1 MSSSF
6 TYFKVRDF
14 RKKYPSGALKAASGD
29 RTAKERLP
37 FSVIITDSLVKG
49 HKMTVP
55 LILFQ

>member
-6 TYFKVRDF
+6 RYFKVRDF
-14 RKKYPSGALKAASGD
+14 RKKYPGGALKPAGGD
-29 RTAKERLP
+29 RTAQERLP
-37 FSVIITDSLVKG
+37 FGVVITDSLVKG